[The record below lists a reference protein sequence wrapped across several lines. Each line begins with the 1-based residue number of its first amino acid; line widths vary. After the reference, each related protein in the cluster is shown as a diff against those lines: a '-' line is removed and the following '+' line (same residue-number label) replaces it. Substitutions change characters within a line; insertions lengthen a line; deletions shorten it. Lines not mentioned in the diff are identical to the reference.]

1 MSSTPPVPDDTDA
14 TLKRLGDKIMALRE
28 QQKPLSRRIG
38 QAKAAAEPTETLLAE
53 MRTLSSQI
61 KQLTA
66 ERKHLSETMTDARNA
81 TTQTDEAGEDKT
93 DADITAA
100 PIKPAYFQ
108 QAFSAASHAVD
119 HTVEASSAQNQSGSS
134 KTPPELLTPEECLPE
149 PVIVCGDENSWDTY
163 VQQHAAATAYHR
175 FRFLSLIRDQHGL
188 TVYPLAAKDDAGAIT
203 GLLPVVHMKS
213 ALFGSYLA
221 SLPYVN
227 YGGVLA
233 NEDATGA
240 LLMDASQALA
250 EHLGCS
256 HTEIRETR
264 ERKSWYCRQHKASMT
279 RALPTSDE
287 AFDKDIGAK
296 LRSQCRKAAT
306 HGAEFR
312 TGGIELLADFYAVF
326 STNMR
331 DLGTPIYQQSFFAG
345 LLDVLGDDAFIA
357 VVYINGK
364 AVATGFLIAHGKTLE
379 IPWAS
384 CLRRANRYDA
394 NMFLYRNILS
404 EAIRRQFEFFDFGR
418 STIDGPTYRF
428 KKQWGAVQQNL
439 YWHYWLSNPDDPPGL
454 NPDNPKFKLVI
465 AVWQKLPVFVTRIIG
480 PLVAKHLP

>member
-1 MSSTPPVPDDTDA
+1 MSSTPPVPDDTNA
-14 TLKRLGDKIMALRE
+14 PLKLLDDKIMALRE

-38 QAKAAAEPTETLLAE
+38 QAKAAAEPTETLLTE
-53 MRTLSSQI
+53 MRALSGQI

-66 ERKHLSETMTDARNA
+66 ERKHLSETMTDARPA
-81 TTQTDEAGEDKT
+81 TTQRDAADKDKT
-93 DADITAA
+93 NAEVTIA
-100 PIKPAYFQ
+100 PLKPAYFQ
-108 QAFSAASHAVD
+108 QAFSTASHAAD
-119 HTVEASSAQNQSGSS
+119 YTVEASSAQIQSGSS
-134 KTPPELLTPEECLPE
+134 KTPSELLTTDECLPE
-149 PVIVCGDENSWDTY
+149 SVFICGDESSWDSF
-163 VQQHAAATAYHR
+163 VQQQAAATAYHR
-175 FRFLSLIRDQHGL
+175 FGFLSLIRDTHGL
-188 TVYPLAAKDDAGAIT
+188 TVYPLAAKDDAGSIT

-213 ALFGSYLA
+213 ALFGSFLV

-233 NEDATGA
+233 NDNATGA
-240 LLMDASQALA
+240 LLMEASQALA

-264 ERKSWYCRQHKASMT
+264 ERKAWYCRQHKASMT
-279 RALPTSDE
+279 RALPTTDE

-296 LRSQCRKAAT
+296 LRSQCRKAAA
-306 HGAEFR
+306 HGATFR
-312 TGGIELLADFYAVF
+312 TGGVELLADFYAVF

-331 DLGTPIYQQSFFAG
+331 DLGTPIYQQSFFAR

-357 VVYINGK
+357 VVYIDGK

-404 EAIRRQFEFFDFGR
+404 EAIGRQFDFFDFGR

-454 NPDNPKFKLVI
+454 NPDNPKFRLVI

-480 PLVAKHLP
+480 PFVAKHLP

>member
-1 MSSTPPVPDDTDA
+1 MSSTPPLPDDTNA
-14 TLKRLGDKIMALRE
+14 PLKRLDDKIMALRE

-38 QAKAAAEPTETLLAE
+38 QAKAAAEPTETLLSE
-53 MRTLSSQI
+53 MRALSGQI

-66 ERKHLSETMTDARNA
+66 ERKHLSETMLDAKHA
-81 TTQTDEAGEDKT
+81 STQACETGDDKT
-93 DADITAA
+93 DADTIAD
-100 PIKPAYFQ
+100 PHRPDYFQ
-108 QAFSAASHAVD
+108 QVFSEDSDAVNR
-119 HTVEASSAQNQSGSS
+119 TSERSSAKSRSGSS
-134 KTPPELLTPEECLPE
+134 KTAPELLTTEDCLPE
-149 PVIVCGDENSWDTY
+149 SVIVCGDQNSWDTY
-163 VQQHAAATAYHR
+163 VQQHKAATAYHR
-175 FRFLSLIRDQHGL
+175 FNFLSLIRDQHGL

-213 ALFGSYLA
+213 ALFGSFLV

-233 NEDATGA
+233 NDDAIGA

-264 ERKSWYCRQHKASMT
+264 ERKAWFCRQHKASMT
-279 RALPTSDE
+279 RALPTTDE

-296 LRSQCRKAAT
+296 LRSQCRKAAA

-312 TGGIELLADFYAVF
+312 TGGIELLTDFYAVF

-331 DLGTPIYQQSFFAG
+331 DLGTPIYQQSFFAH

-357 VVYINGK
+357 VVYIDGK

-404 EAIRRQFEFFDFGR
+404 EAIGRQFDYFDFGR

-454 NPDNPKFKLVI
+454 NPDNPKFRLVI

-480 PLVAKHLP
+480 PFVAKHLP